1 MENSKNLQIS
11 LLNDADKDEI
21 ISWGEKYKGT
31 EGLDAINRYILEDF
45 TYYTLSDVI
54 KINYEH
60 FPIGDDERQFFF
72 VAKNPENEIVAW
84 LLCDCIDMQTNK
96 PELFVQY
103 ITVHPLHQH
112 EGYGEALA
120 ENILLN
126 SKKFIGVQPKNYF
139 GYIDNTNTA
148 SKELFKKFGFKF
160 KRMTD
165 YYSRAEA
172 KSPRL
177 ENSKNQEFGEQEKL

>member
-1 MENSKNLQIS
+1 MKKSKSLQIS
-11 LLNDADKDEI
+11 LLNDTDKEEI

-45 TYYTLSDVI
+45 TYYTLADVI

-72 VAKNPENEIVAW
+72 VAKNQENEVVAW
-84 LLCDCIDMQTNK
+84 LLCDCFDMHTNK

-103 ITVHPLHQH
+103 IAVHPLHQH
-112 EGYGEALA
+112 EGYGKELA
-120 ENILLN
+120 ENIILN
-126 SKKFIGVQPKNYF
+126 SKKFIGVEPKNYF
-139 GYIDNTNTA
+139 AYIDNSNTA

-165 YYSRAEA
+165 LYSRAEA
-172 KSPRL
+172 KSPKL
-177 ENSKNQEFGEQEKL
+177 EHSQNQELGE